1 MKVSRYDASKDV
13 FYDIDFDKLKKE
25 YESIKLTEEEITQK
39 MTEMEEDVA
48 KQVANILGVEEIF
61 IDRTEDDIK
70 IATTK
75 EDLEKLNEKPKE
87 EDIVEE
93 VKEWTFYKKM
103 LQPQ

>member
-25 YESIKLTEEEITQK
+25 YESIKLTEEEIAQK

-61 IDRTEDDIK
+61 IDRTEDNIK

-75 EDLEKLNEKPKE
+75 EDLEKFKEKPKE

-93 VKEWTFYKKM
+93 VKE
-103 LQPQ
+103 

>member
-25 YESIKLTEEEITQK
+25 YESIKLTEEEIAQK

-61 IDRTEDDIK
+61 IDRTEDNIK

-75 EDLEKLNEKPKE
+75 EDLEKLKEKPKE

-93 VKEWTFYKKM
+93 VKE
-103 LQPQ
+103 

>member
-25 YESIKLTEEEITQK
+25 YESIKLTEEEIAQK

-75 EDLEKLNEKPKE
+75 ENLEKLKEKPKE

-93 VKEWTFYKKM
+93 VKK
-103 LQPQ
+103 

>member
-25 YESIKLTEEEITQK
+25 YESIKLTEEEIAQK

-48 KQVANILGVEEIF
+48 KQVANILGVEEIL

-75 EDLEKLNEKPKE
+75 EDLEKLKEKPKE

-93 VKEWTFYKKM
+93 VKE
-103 LQPQ
+103 

>member
-25 YESIKLTEEEITQK
+25 YESIKLTEEEIAQK
-39 MTEMEEDVA
+39 MTEMEEDVT

-75 EDLEKLNEKPKE
+75 EGLGKLKEKPKE

-93 VKEWTFYKKM
+93 VKE
-103 LQPQ
+103 